1 MLNLILFGPP
11 GSGKGTQATK
21 LLKRYDLIHISTGN
35 LFRYEIDNRT
45 PLGQKAKSYIDKGD
59 LVPDEITVDMLKNKV
74 KKHPGVAGFI
84 FDGFPRTVAQAKALD
99 HFLQTEDRSV
109 SLLIALEVNAQEL
122 VNRLLKRGR
131 SSGRADDQDADIIR
145 NRIAVYKNETAPVAN
160 HYANNQKTRVIDG
173 TGEIEAIF
181 NRICKEVDLVL
192 A

>member
-131 SSGRADDQDADIIR
+131 SSGRADDQ
-145 NRIAVYKNETAPVAN
+145 K
-160 HYANNQKTRVIDG
+160 
-173 TGEIEAIF
+173 
-181 NRICKEVDLVL
+181 
-192 A
+192 